1 MAPKKATP
9 KDPTSKVGMP
19 QSVYGGNKAS
29 QRGDEWFSDEQNSM
43 DDRRTDQTGGKPYVE
58 AGRGRKLQ
66 QQDLDRDQQE
76 GVAGATPPS
85 YKKGGKVHKTGL
97 ARLHKGERV
106 IPKSKVHKV
115 EKLMRKASRK
125 RG

>member
-1 MAPKKATP
+1 MAPKKAAT
-9 KDPTSKVGMP
+9 DPTSRIGKP
-19 QSVYGGNKAS
+19 QSAYGGNKAS
-29 QRGDEWFSDEQNSM
+29 RPGDEWFDDEQNSM
-43 DDRRTDQTGGKPYVE
+43 DNRKTTQADSGKTYNE

-66 QQDLDRDQQE
+66 QKDLDTEQQV

-115 EKLMRKASRK
+115 EKAMRKVSRK